1 MVNKCLVKA
10 IIDTVIFPEFSGEE
24 VLDPDVSTEFME
36 QLAGE
41 LQCMSEHEKSKVV
54 ACIRNLA
61 GSYGDRAD
69 FVSGLPENIGL
80 D

>member
-1 MVNKCLVKA
+1 MKA
-10 IIDTVIFPEFSGEE
+10 IIDTAIFLEFSGKEI
-24 VLDPDVSTEFME
+24 LDLDVSVEFME

-41 LQCMSEHEKSKVV
+41 LQCMSEHEKSEVV

-69 FVSGLPENIGL
+69 FVSGLPEKLGL